1 VLPPTSPCVPSGRR
15 RLRYGAAAAAAAA
28 SPMLMPYLN
37 LSIEHV
43 AKSSVSL
50 TLARLH
56 DQTSSSRPLWPLVH
70 QQPALYRPSTP
81 LATCLSKEPRRGVP
95 AAHSLDGPDRAC
107 HASDGPTTTPAS
119 YIALGSRSLPAPLSV
134 RAMAEDQTNPSGP
147 APASGKRHPLASV
160 RS

>member
-1 VLPPTSPCVPSGRR
+1 
-15 RLRYGAAAAAAAA
+15 
-28 SPMLMPYLN
+28 MLMPYLN

-56 DQTSSSRPLWPLVH
+56 DQTCPIQAFYTVVDVSR
-70 QQPALYRPSTP
+70 
-81 LATCLSKEPRRGVP
+81 KEPRRGVL